1 MAYKGLTG
9 KAAIVTGAAGGIGGA
24 TVARL
29 VEEGC
34 RVVAVDLNAD
44 AVAQIATRFGADK
57 VIGVAA
63 DVSTEAGCA
72 LYVHT
77 AVERFGA
84 VNLFAN
90 NAAIIGAR
98 KRLIDLTVED
108 FDRTIAVNARG
119 VFLGLRTV
127 IRRMLEQG
135 EGGAIVNTASV
146 AGLRSFPKSTDYG
159 ASKRAVIGLSGAAA
173 IEYGKYGIRSNAVCP
188 GPINTP
194 MLRPAL
200 SMPADSTDDEVKSRF
215 VYQAIPRFGGPEE
228 VASLIAFLL
237 SDDASFQTGGVY
249 PVDGGLMA

>member
-1 MAYKGLTG
+1 MAYNGLAG
-9 KAAIVTGAAGGIGGA
+9 KVAIVTGAAGGIGRA

-34 RVVAVDLNAD
+34 RVVAVDLD
-44 AVAQIATRFGADK
+44 PLSLDRFVEQYAPET

-63 DVSTEAGCA
+63 DVSLETGCER
-72 LYVHT
+72 YVRA
-77 AVERFGA
+77 AVEHFGG

-90 NAAIIGAR
+90 NAGIVGAR
-98 KRLIDLTVED
+98 KRIVDLSAEE
-108 FDRTIAVNARG
+108 FDRTIAVNVRG

-135 EGGAIVNTASV
+135 TGGAIVNTASV
-146 AGLRSFPKSTDYG
+146 GGLRSFPKSADYG
-159 ASKRAVIGLSGAAA
+159 TSKRAVIGLSGSAAV
-173 IEYGKYGIRSNAVCP
+173 EYGKFGIRCNAVCP
-188 GPINTP
+188 GPIDTP

-200 SMPADSTDDEVKSRF
+200 SMAADSTDDEVKSRF
-215 VYQAIPRFGGPEE
+215 AHQALPRYGGPAE
-228 VASLIAFLL
+228 VASFIAFLL